1 MVLEIYRHEKEG
13 KPIKRLWFN
22 AQAKQ
27 IMCGI
32 ICGYICRACWNLQ
45 NVCQIVCRI
54 LSKKWKIVRK
64 KTHTSQKTPEQS
76 RKSISEFH
84 AKTWIEKVCRIYL
97 KGLPIWNKHG
107 CHLFLMIK
115 KTHGKK
121 VAEEV
126 WVASA
131 QSSLEKN
138 DNVRFTWQWFLMVKN
153 LPGLSSFKG
162 KVTNQCSG
170 KKRMGST
177 R

>member
-64 KTHTSQKTPEQS
+64 NTHTSQKTPEQS

-84 AKTWIEKVCRIYL
+84 AKTCHIHL
-97 KGLPIWNKHG
+97 KGLANMEQTPLPFVLDK
-107 CHLFLMIK
+107 K
-115 KTHGKK
+115 KTHAKK

-126 WVASA
+126 WVAIA

-138 DNVRFTWQWFLMVKN
+138 DNVPFTWQCFLMVKK
-153 LPGLSSFKG
+153 LSPLIIFQG
-162 KVTNQCSG
+162 
-170 KKRMGST
+170 
-177 R
+177 

>member
-64 KTHTSQKTPEQS
+64 NTHTSQKTPEQS

-97 KGLPIWNKHG
+97 KGLANMEQTRLPFVLDDKKNTLQESGWGGVGSKCPIKLRKKRQ
-107 CHLFLMIK
+107 CTIHLTVISD
-115 KTHGKK
+115 GKK
-121 VAEEV
+121 P
-126 WVASA
+126 SRLIIF
-131 QSSLEKN
+131 Q
-138 DNVRFTWQWFLMVKN
+138 
-153 LPGLSSFKG
+153 G
-162 KVTNQCSG
+162 
-170 KKRMGST
+170 
-177 R
+177 